1 MSNTFEGVR
10 LFTGVFTA
18 KFEGDYIPADSV
30 EAYLNGWLESGLSD
44 RDDLRGWN
52 LSHGTVV
59 EAPQDLLEIVWRGL
73 INANNGVGTHEDIQ
87 AALESAGYGC
97 PESLEEYGS

>member
-18 KFEGDYIPADSV
+18 KFEGDYIPASQI
-30 EAYLNGWLESGLSD
+30 ETYLNDWLESGLSD
-44 RDDLRGWN
+44 RDDLRGWSLN
-52 LSHGTVV
+52 HCTVV
-59 EAPQDLLEIVWRGL
+59 EAPVSLLEIVWRGL
-73 INANNGVGTHEDIQ
+73 IDANNGNGTHEDIQ
-87 AALESAGYGC
+87 AALEAAGYGC